1 MAILKKI
8 KKEEIKETENTEKKE
23 AKKTVKKK
31 VSKKK
36 EVSEKE
42 VLSFGLI
49 PRVTEKASSLNGKGV
64 YVFTVEANFNKI
76 MVKQAMKKQYNVE
89 PKKVRIINIPGKMVY
104 IKRRPAKKDG
114 YKKAI
119 VYLKAGDKIAIS

>member
-1 MAILKKI
+1 MAILKKT
-8 KKEEIKETENTEKKE
+8 KKEEIKKTENTEKKE
-23 AKKTVKKK
+23 IKKTVKKA

-42 VLSFGLI
+42 VVSFGLV

-64 YVFTVEANFNKI
+64 YVFDIESGFNKI

-104 IKRRPAKKDG
+104 IKRRPAQKDG
-114 YKKAI
+114 YKKAV
-119 VYLKAGDKIAIS
+119 VYLKSGDKISL